1 MAIRQSV
8 ETIPLSGSDW
18 YIHEDAAGDGE
29 AQGLHLADVPA
40 DGWIPACVPGN
51 IQSDLEA
58 AHELK
63 PLWYGA
69 GDPRLADVAQKD
81 WWYRQD
87 IEVPDNL
94 AGKRLKLIF
103 DGVDY
108 ACDVWL
114 NGQHLGANA
123 GMFRRFG
130 FDVAGIIKPGE
141 TQPFGAKN
149 RAHTG

>member
-1 MAIRQSV
+1 MD
-8 ETIPLSGSDW
+8 TIPLSGSGW
-18 YIHEDAAGDGE
+18 YIHADAAGDGE
-29 AQGLHLADVPA
+29 AKGLHLADAPGP
-40 DGWIPACVPGN
+40 GWIPARVPGN

-69 GDPRLADVAQKD
+69 GDPRLEDVAQKD
-81 WWYRQD
+81 WWYRRD
-87 IEVPDNL
+87 IEVPEEL

-130 FDVAGIIKPGE
+130 FDVGGIIKPGE
-141 TQPFGAKN
+141 RNCLAVTS
-149 RAHTG
+149 